1 MLKRSPVK
9 FTEMIDCQEEAEEDG
24 HDPEEVEDVVS
35 VGALDHRTRGTGVD
49 LIRVCCQAAAEEGGP
64 EVDGDRGEPDHEQG
78 EQAALAGV
86 GEEEADVFG
95 AVLGSDG
102 SAVEHRGE
110 EAYLVCQ
117 QSMQLLQYLLSR
129 SYYGFI
135 MTSIYLGMLPTKQ
148 TL

>member
-49 LIRVCCQAAAEEGGP
+49 LIRVGCQAAAEEGGP

-86 GEEEADVFG
+86 GEEEADVLS
-95 AVLGSDG
+95 AVLGNYG
-102 SAVEHRGE
+102 SAVQHRGE
-110 EAYLVCQ
+110 EAYLV
-117 QSMQLLQYLLSR
+117 
-129 SYYGFI
+129 
-135 MTSIYLGMLPTKQ
+135 
-148 TL
+148 